1 MLTLEELSKQPV
13 NQRQAII
20 FINTAT
26 VLPEYEYNVTAYFD
40 SLKGEFA

>member
-20 FINTAT
+20 IVNKAT
-26 VLPEYEYNVTAYFD
+26 VLPEYESNIRVWFD
-40 SLKGEFA
+40 SLKGEI